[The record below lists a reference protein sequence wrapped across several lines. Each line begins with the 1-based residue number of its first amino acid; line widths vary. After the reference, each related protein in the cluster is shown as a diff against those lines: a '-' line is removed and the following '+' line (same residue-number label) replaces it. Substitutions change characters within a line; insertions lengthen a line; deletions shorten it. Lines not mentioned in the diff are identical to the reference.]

1 MSFGPQ
7 CSDKAI
13 SILVPAVFLVLRK
26 MKLCRCDTI
35 MVTIAGFLH
44 FS

>member
-13 SILVPAVFLVLRK
+13 SILVPAVFLVF
-26 MKLCRCDTI
+26 MKINLCRCETI
-35 MVTIAGFLH
+35 MITIPGSLH